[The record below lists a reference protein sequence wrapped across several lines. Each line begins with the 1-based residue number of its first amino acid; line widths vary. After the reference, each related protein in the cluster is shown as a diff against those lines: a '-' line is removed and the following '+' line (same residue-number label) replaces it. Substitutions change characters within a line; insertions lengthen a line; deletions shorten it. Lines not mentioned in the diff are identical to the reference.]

1 MVVKVT
7 KLHVQNW
14 TGDGMEVGWKTG
26 RGGGAEREEYQHSPL
41 SRLLL

>member
-26 RGGGAEREEYQHSPL
+26 RGGGREGGISALTSE
-41 SRLLL
+41 

>member
-7 KLHVQNW
+7 KLHIQKW
-14 TGDGMEVGWKTG
+14 TGDEMEVGWKAE
-26 RGGGAEREEYQHSPL
+26 RRRGAEREEYQHSPL